1 MVVGNGLLGMSF
13 LLSSEN
19 DNESRVIFAS
29 GVSNSKET
37 DIKEFNREKELILK
51 HIKTDKKFIY
61 FSSILSDIVDNPYY
75 NHKLD
80 MEELVRNNSNN
91 YLIFRVPQIVG
102 YSKNPNTLMNYL
114 IRNIKDSN
122 EVVINE
128 GIKRALIDVTDI
140 IRIVNY
146 CDLKNTCLT
155 LNISFIEKIS
165 VISLYQKLTVSL
177 SCEENYS
184 IETTHND
191 SNWNVDNSPL
201 IIDAINELR
210 FNQLDYTDDL
220 IRKYTR

>member
-1 MVVGNGLLGMSF
+1 MVIGKGLLGTSF

-19 DNESRVIFAS
+19 DNDSRVIFAS

-37 DIKEFNREKELILK
+37 DIKQFNREKELILK

-75 NHKLD
+75 NHKLA
-80 MEELVRNNSNN
+80 MEELVKTNSSN

-102 YSKNPNTLMNYL
+102 YSNNPNTLMNYL

-140 IRIVNY
+140 VRIVNY
-146 CDLKNTCLT
+146 CDLKATCLT
-155 LNISFIEKIS
+155 LNVSFIEKVS
-165 VISLYQKLTVSL
+165 VLCLYNKLCVSL
-177 SCEENYS
+177 SREENVS
-184 IETTHND
+184 IKTTHND

-201 IIDAINELR
+201 IIETINELK
-210 FNQLDYTDDL
+210 FNQIDYTDD
-220 IRKYTR
+220 IIKKYTR